1 MSTPEE
7 FTAFKSRLDTVR
19 QKLDTVSPTE
29 WAAYIKVRD
38 ILLSMG
44 VLLVD
49 EEETLESDSAKEAS
63 VSFKKVVRC
72 AMVGIFEPAV
82 GSGAVGGY
90 DAGAVQR
97 FADLGG

>member
-1 MSTPEE
+1 MATPQDVIELKKQIVE
-7 FTAFKSRLDTVR
+7 LQNQLQTITDDDLK
-19 QKLDTVSPTE
+19 
-29 WAAYIKVRD
+29 AYVKVRD
-38 ILLSMG
+38 ILALGSGLSLG
-44 VLLVD
+44 GA
-49 EEETLESDSAKEAS
+49 EEATGPTA
-63 VSFKKVVRC
+63 FFGRVVRC